1 MKNNIFTELNHMHKT
16 IYFLSII
23 IFFSFTNGNDEITI
37 TSKKSTLDCHM
48 CPGYILLEKGN
59 TIDTLKMGSW
69 GSPPPY
75 EQFEYKKRNFLV
87 FNISYFM
94 GGITESSISILSLN
108 EDNYLNNVFDTL
120 VSDERINELNIKRQ
134 EIEFIFPDTLI
145 INQHIEIFNHKD
157 EGSVHKDF
165 KKEIII
171 LSRYLAI

>member
-1 MKNNIFTELNHMHKT
+1 R
-16 IYFLSII
+16 
-23 IFFSFTNGNDEITI
+23 
-37 TSKKSTLDCHM
+37 
-48 CPGYILLEKGN
+48 N

-69 GSPPPY
+69 GSPPPF
-75 EQFEYKKRNFLV
+75 EQFKHKKKDFLV
-87 FNISYFM
+87 VNSSYFM
-94 GGITESSISILSLN
+94 GGITESYISILSLN

-145 INQHIEIFNHKD
+145 INQHIETFNHKD

-171 LSRYLAI
+171 SSRYLAI

>member
-1 MKNNIFTELNHMHKT
+1 MPKT
-16 IYFLSII
+16 LFYLFII
-23 IFFSFTNGNDEITI
+23 LFFSFTKANDEITI
-37 TSKKSTLDCHM
+37 TSKNNTLDCHM
-48 CPGYILLEKGN
+48 CPGYILIEKRN

-69 GSPPPY
+69 GSPPPF
-75 EQFEYKKRNFLV
+75 EQFKYKKKDFLV
-87 FNISYFM
+87 VNSSYFM
-94 GGITESSISILSLN
+94 GGITESYISILSLN

-157 EGSVHKDF
+157 EGSDHKDF

>member
-1 MKNNIFTELNHMHKT
+1 MPKT
-16 IYFLSII
+16 LYFLFII
-23 IFFSFTNGNDEITI
+23 LFFSFTKANDEITI
-37 TSKKSTLDCHM
+37 TSKNNTLDCHM
-48 CPGYILLEKGN
+48 CPGYILIEKRN

-69 GSPPPY
+69 GSPSPF
-75 EQFEYKKRNFLV
+75 EQFKHKKKDFLV
-87 FNISYFM
+87 VNSSYFM
-94 GGITESSISILSLN
+94 GGITESYISILSLN

-157 EGSVHKDF
+157 EGSDHKDF

-171 LSRYLAI
+171 LSRYLDI

>member
-1 MKNNIFTELNHMHKT
+1 MPKT
-16 IYFLSII
+16 LYFLFII
-23 IFFSFTNGNDEITI
+23 LFFSFTKAIDEITI
-37 TSKKSTLDCHM
+37 TSKNNTLDCHM
-48 CPGYILLEKGN
+48 CPGYILIEKRN

-69 GSPPPY
+69 GSPPPF
-75 EQFEYKKRNFLV
+75 EQFKYKKKDFLV
-87 FNISYFM
+87 VNSSYFM
-94 GGITESSISILSLN
+94 GGITESYISILSLN

-134 EIEFIFPDTLI
+134 EIEFVFPDTLI

-157 EGSVHKDF
+157 EGSDHKEF

>member
-1 MKNNIFTELNHMHKT
+1 MPKT
-16 IYFLSII
+16 LYFLFII
-23 IFFSFTNGNDEITI
+23 LFFSFTKANDEITI
-37 TSKKSTLDCHM
+37 TSKNNTLDCHM
-48 CPGYILLEKGN
+48 CPGYILIEKRN

-69 GSPPPY
+69 GSPPPF
-75 EQFEYKKRNFLV
+75 EQFKHKKKDFLV
-87 FNISYFM
+87 VNSSYFM
-94 GGITESSISILSLN
+94 GGITESYISILSLN

-157 EGSVHKDF
+157 EGSDHKDF

>member
-1 MKNNIFTELNHMHKT
+1 MQKT
-16 IYFLSII
+16 LYFLSII
-23 IFFSFTNGNDEITI
+23 LFFSFTKANDEITI
-37 TSKKSTLDCHM
+37 TSKNNTLDCHM
-48 CPGYILLEKGN
+48 CPGYILIEKGN
-59 TIDTLKMGSW
+59 TIDTLKLGSW

-87 FNISYFM
+87 LNSSYFM
-94 GGITESSISILSLN
+94 GGITQSSISILSLN
-108 EDNYLNNVFDTL
+108 EDNYLNAVFDTL
-120 VSDERINELNIKRQ
+120 VSDERINELNTKRQ
-134 EIEFIFPDTLI
+134 EIEFIVPDRLI

>member
-1 MKNNIFTELNHMHKT
+1 MPKT
-16 IYFLSII
+16 LYFLFII
-23 IFFSFTNGNDEITI
+23 LFFSFTKANDEITI
-37 TSKKSTLDCHM
+37 TSKNNTLDCHM
-48 CPGYILLEKGN
+48 CPGYILIEKRN

-69 GSPPPY
+69 GSPPPF
-75 EQFEYKKRNFLV
+75 EQFKYKKKDFLV
-87 FNISYFM
+87 VNSSYFM
-94 GGITESSISILSLN
+94 GGITESYISILSLN

-134 EIEFIFPDTLI
+134 EIEFVFPDTLI

-157 EGSVHKDF
+157 EGSDHKEF